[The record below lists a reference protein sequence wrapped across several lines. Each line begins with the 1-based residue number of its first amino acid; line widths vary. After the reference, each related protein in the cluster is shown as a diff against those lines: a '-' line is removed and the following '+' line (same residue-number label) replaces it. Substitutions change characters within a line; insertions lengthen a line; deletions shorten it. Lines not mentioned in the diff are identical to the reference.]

1 MRYGRITTFAAGALY
16 LALGCTNSEP
26 TAPLT
31 AARASFAA
39 LPADGNGNK
48 AIFSVDFTDAVSCP
62 DGTDLTRHVT
72 GWVQERVFNQAG
84 NRHVVLDVN
93 HIDFI
98 FTNSAGRSYVWQEVG
113 PDLFWIENGD
123 LMVASTGRVGGVVI
137 GLFKRN
143 LTTGELVQLAGKE
156 VPPRFILACEA
167 LT

>member
-1 MRYGRITTFAAGALY
+1 MKTPPLTTFAVGALCV
-16 LALGCTNSEP
+16 ALGCTNSEP

-31 AARASFAA
+31 VPRASFAA
-39 LPADGNGNK
+39 VPADGNGNK
-48 AIFSVDFTDAVSCP
+48 QIVAVDFTDAVSCP

-72 GWVQERVFNQAG
+72 GWVQERVFNQDG
-84 NRHVVLDVN
+84 NRHLVLDVT

-98 FTNSAGRSYVWQEVG
+98 FTNSTGQSYVWPEVG

-123 LMVASTGRVGGVVI
+123 LMAASVGRVGGVVI

-143 LTTGELVQLAGKE
+143 LTTGELVLLAGKE